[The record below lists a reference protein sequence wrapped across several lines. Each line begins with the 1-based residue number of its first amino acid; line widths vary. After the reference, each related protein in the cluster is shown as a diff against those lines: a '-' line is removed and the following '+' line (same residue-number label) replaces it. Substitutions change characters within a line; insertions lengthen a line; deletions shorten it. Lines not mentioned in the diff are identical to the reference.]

1 VVDIV
6 DGSTCLWNHLKLHTD
21 LTAFRAM
28 IVSGADGVYEAG
40 DLTAKILSREVEQ
53 RRDDDTPANPTG
65 TMILAVSV
73 QDAAERP
80 SRRHESISEQTVRIR
95 LLDRDKGY
103 RNIRTARVELMEQ
116 LKPNNFRANM
126 ELGHSIGILT
136 ITWIGRTGHMRD
148 AALSLDFEVITY
160 NLTVVRKEN

>member
-1 VVDIV
+1 MVDIV
-6 DGSTCLWNHLKLHTD
+6 DGSTVIWDHLKNHAD
-21 LTAFRAM
+21 LADFRAM
-28 IVSGADGVYEAG
+28 IVSGADSVYEAG
-40 DLTAKILSREVEQ
+40 DLTAKILSRELAQ
-53 RRDDDTPANPTG
+53 RKTDVAPTK
-65 TMILAVSV
+65 ILGVSV

-116 LKPNNFRANM
+116 LKTNNFRANVAS
-126 ELGHSIGILT
+126 EQNIGILT
-136 ITWIGRTGHMRD
+136 ISWVGRTGHMRD
-148 AALSLDFEVITY
+148 SALSLDYEVLTY

>member
-1 VVDIV
+1 
-6 DGSTCLWNHLKLHTD
+6 
-21 LTAFRAM
+21 M
-28 IVSGADGVYEAG
+28 IVSGADSVYEAG
-40 DLTAKILSREVEQ
+40 DLTATILSRELEQ
-53 RRDDDTPANPTG
+53 RRTDVAPTK
-65 TMILAVSV
+65 ILAVSV

-80 SRRHESISEQTVRIR
+80 SRRHGSISEQTVRIR

-116 LKPNNFRANM
+116 LKTNNFRVNVAS
-126 ELGHSIGILT
+126 GHNIGILT
-136 ITWIGRTGHMRD
+136 ITWVGRTGHMRD

>member
-1 VVDIV
+1 MVTVI
-6 DGSTCLWNHLKLHTD
+6 DGATLLWNHLKAHVD

-40 DLTAKILSREVEQ
+40 DLTATILSREVAQ
-53 RRDDDTPANPTG
+53 RRTDVTPTK
-65 TMILAVSV
+65 ILAVSI

-80 SRRHESISEQTVRIR
+80 GRRHESISEQTVRIR

-116 LKPNNFRANM
+116 LKPNNFRANV
-126 ELGHSIGILT
+126 ELGNSIGVLT
-136 ITWIGRTGHMRD
+136 ITWVGRSGHMRD
-148 AALSLDFEVITY
+148 AALSLDYEIMTY
-160 NLTVVRKEN
+160 NLTVMRKEN

>member
-1 VVDIV
+1 MVDIV
-6 DGSTCLWNHLKLHTD
+6 DGSTLLWDHLKTHAD
-21 LTAFRAM
+21 LAAFRAM
-28 IVSGADGVYEAG
+28 IVSGADSVYEAG
-40 DLTAKILSREVEQ
+40 DLTGKILSREVAQ
-53 RRDDDTPANPTG
+53 RRDDDTPLVPTG

-80 SRRHESISEQTVRIR
+80 SRRHGSISEQTVRIR

-116 LKPNNFRANM
+116 LKPNNFRANVA
-126 ELGHSIGILT
+126 LGYRIGVLT
-136 ITWIGRTGHMRD
+136 ISWVGRTGHMRD
-148 AALSLDFEVITY
+148 SALSLDYEVLTY